1 MLGAVGQGT
10 AERDLQETPVELR
23 SGRVWL
29 RAWQPDDAAALMGVC
44 GDPLICAFTTI
55 PRTYSEA
62 AALDWIER
70 QRRASLDGTSM
81 VMAVLAQAGAPPIG
95 TVWLYDFDD
104 GPPRRASLG
113 GWARQE
119 LRGRGLISEALP
131 GLFAWAASELAIEQ
145 LRFCFE
151 PTNSA
156 ARGVAGHVGT
166 EPLGWTVGAR
176 SGNPTLLEHH
186 TVRLTP

>member
-1 MLGAVGQGT
+1 LGAVGQGT
-10 AERDLQETPVELR
+10 AERHLDGTPAELR

-29 RAWQPDDAAALMGVC
+29 RTWQPDDAGALVGVC

-55 PRTYSEA
+55 PRVYSEA

-70 QRRASLDGTSM
+70 QRQAWLDGTSV
-81 VMAVLAQAGAPPIG
+81 VMAVLTEADGPPIG

-104 GPPRRASLG
+104 GPPRRASVG

-119 LRGRGLISEALP
+119 LRGRGLFSEALH
-131 GLFAWAASELAIEQ
+131 GLFAWAASELAVEE
-145 LRFCFE
+145 LKFCFE
-151 PTNSA
+151 PTNPA
-156 ARGVAGHVGT
+156 ARGVAGNIGT

-176 SGNPTLLEHH
+176 SGNPTMLEHH

>member
-1 MLGAVGQGT
+1 MGAVGQGAAEPDLLQT
-10 AERDLQETPVELR
+10 AVQLQ

-29 RAWQPDDAAALMGVC
+29 RPWQRDDATALQGVC

-55 PRTYSEA
+55 PRAYSEA

-70 QRRASLDGTSM
+70 QRQAWLDGTSR
-81 VMAVLAQAGAPPIG
+81 VMAVLANTDGPPIG

-104 GPPRRASLG
+104 GPPRRASVG
-113 GWARQE
+113 GWAREE
-119 LRGRGLISEALP
+119 LRGRGLISEALH
-131 GLFAWAASELAIEQ
+131 GLFAWAASELAVEE

-151 PTNSA
+151 PTNPA
-156 ARGVAGHVGT
+156 ARGVAGNIGT

-176 SGNPTLLEHH
+176 SGNPTMLEHH
-186 TVRLTP
+186 TVRLAP